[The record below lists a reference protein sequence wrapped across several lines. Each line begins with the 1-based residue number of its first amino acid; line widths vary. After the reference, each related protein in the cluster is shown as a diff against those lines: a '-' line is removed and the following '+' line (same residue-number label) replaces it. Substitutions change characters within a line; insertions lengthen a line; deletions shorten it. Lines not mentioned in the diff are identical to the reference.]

1 MEGDSATAYR
11 AMVARANFLAIDR
24 PDIAFS
30 VKEICRRMSAPS
42 EGDHL
47 ALKRLGRYLQ
57 GAPRLVHRFDW
68 QDNPG
73 QITVMTDSDWAGC
86 PRTRMSTTGG
96 LVLRGAHVLKR
107 WSTTQVSVALSS
119 GEAEL
124 VSAVRGRAGGW
135 GSEAWRRTWAADRGL
150 PSSPMHPQLWG

>member
-1 MEGDSATAYR
+1 MMWEADQRHAEILGTELGLTEGSNPLTVPGRELTKEELDQEERLMEGDSATAYR
-11 AMVARANFLAIDR
+11 AMAARANFLAIDR

-30 VKEICRRMSAPS
+30 VKEICRRMSAPD
-42 EGDHL
+42 EGDLL

-86 PRTRMSTTGG
+86 PRTRKSTTGDWCFA
-96 LVLRGAHVLKR
+96 VLTSS
-107 WSTTQVSVALSS
+107 STGQPH
-119 GEAEL
+119 
-124 VSAVRGRAGGW
+124 R
-135 GSEAWRRTWAADRGL
+135 
-150 PSSPMHPQLWG
+150 